1 MHTPVR
7 LHQHAGATVPN
18 THPPSRLGSS
28 LLGAVCSSA
37 NDRMMLPPV
46 VPMSDILPNTELAHG
61 VGGGGEN
68 YGEGE
73 EIKIVIHIVVYSTC
87 TYVNT
92 YIHTYVHVQVGNFL

>member
-1 MHTPVR
+1 MRP
-7 LHQHAGATVPN
+7 GATVPN
-18 THPPSRLGSS
+18 TDPPNRLGSS

-61 VGGGGEN
+61 VGGGREEES

-73 EIKIVIHIVVYSTC
+73 VTKNSNPQCGV
-87 TYVNT
+87 
-92 YIHTYVHVQVGNFL
+92 